1 MEKETFLDIRWATLW
16 RLFAFGILI
25 VIFYLTRD
33 VVGALFAGVVVSLGL
48 EPAINFLHDR
58 RIPRLLGTITVF
70 LSFLLFLSFA
80 FYFIMPVFL
89 EEAGKFLEEFNQLL
103 SLLFGFRISEFNFA
117 NLTGGLERIV
127 NTLKSSNLSVGGVSS
142 AVKSFVLFLLAII
155 VTFRFMLEKDGVEK
169 FLRAILPDAYENSIL
184 RIFHRFK
191 IKIRRWL
198 IAQLALSLV
207 VGLLIGVGL
216 WLLGVRYALI
226 LGVLAAIL
234 EIVPIIGPVFV
245 GAMAFLVA
253 IPESMTL
260 GLYVILLFILVN
272 QLESHVLTPLVV
284 GRTMSVN
291 PIIVMVAIVG
301 GAEVA
306 GFLGIVLAVPIA
318 VILQEI
324 LFFIAEQKSQRTP
337 LGF

>member
-1 MEKETFLDIRWATLW
+1 MEKETFLDVKWATLW

-25 VIFYLTRD
+25 VVFYLTRD
-33 VVGALFAGVVVSLGL
+33 VLGALFAGMVVSLGL
-48 EPAINFLHDR
+48 EPLINFLHER

-70 LSFLLFLSFA
+70 LSFLLIFGLT

-89 EEAGKFLEEFNQLL
+89 EEAGNFLDEFNQLL
-103 SLLFGFRISEFNFA
+103 TLLFGFRISEFNFV
-117 NLTGGLERIV
+117 NLTSGFDKIV
-127 NTLKSSNLSVGGVSS
+127 STLKSNHVSVGGISS
-142 AVKSFVLFLLAII
+142 AVKNGALFILAFI
-155 VTFRFMLEKDGVEK
+155 VTFRFMLEKDGIEK

-198 IAQLALSLV
+198 MAQLALSLM
-207 VGLLIGVGL
+207 VGLLIGIGL
-216 WLLGVRYALI
+216 WLLGVKYPLI
-226 LGVLAAIL
+226 LGFLAAL
-234 EIVPIIGPVFV
+234 FEVVPIIGPVFV
-245 GAMAFLVA
+245 GAIAFLVA

-260 GLYVILLFILVN
+260 GLYVILLFVLAN
-272 QLESHVLTPLVV
+272 QLESHVLAPLII

-291 PIIVMVAIVG
+291 PIIVIVALVG

-306 GFLGIVLAVPIA
+306 GFLGVVLAVPIA
-318 VILQEI
+318 VIIQEI
-324 LFFIAEQKSQRTP
+324 FFYLAEQKSQRTP